1 MEADSSARSATSS
14 KGGSAIVNR
23 KPPIH
28 GWTVTYAR
36 NSPNRLQAALL
47 GEIDRIRIH
56 YTDFYG
62 PDFGPALEAFD
73 DLVEPQL
80 YGSYFDTRKSADL
93 NTLLERVSI
102 LPKLRSFDFDSS
114 RPNDEMPVA
123 LGGSGSLES
132 ILLIECHVFDGLSID
147 GFSST

>member
-14 KGGSAIVNR
+14 KGGSAIVNQ
-23 KPPIH
+23 KPLIH
-28 GWTVTYAR
+28 DWTVTYAR
-36 NSPNRLQAALL
+36 SSPNRLQVALL
-47 GEIDRIRIH
+47 GEIDKIRIH

-73 DLVEPQL
+73 DPVELQL

>member
-14 KGGSAIVNR
+14 KGGSAIVSQ

-28 GWTVTYAR
+28 GWIVTYGR

-47 GEIDRIRIH
+47 GEIEKIRIH

-62 PDFGPALEAFD
+62 PDFGPTLEAFD

-93 NTLLERVSI
+93 NTLLESVSK

-114 RPNDEMPVA
+114 RPNDEIPVA
-123 LGGSGSLES
+123 LGGSGGLES